1 MQNIVNGLKMRTY
14 NEDKKVFSSVKFGIL
29 RKNIKNFLIS
39 RKLVTQRNQN
49 DHKVIKKQLNIGK
62 KRFAGGFLVE

>member
-1 MQNIVNGLKMRTY
+1 LCKKTIMYKKIKNIMQNIVNGLKMRTY

-39 RKLVTQRNQN
+39 RKLVTQRN
-49 DHKVIKKQLNIGK
+49 
-62 KRFAGGFLVE
+62 